1 MSPNYP
7 NCQQCAKTGKNVI
20 RWFCLAISFDIRAGY
35 NMGEAFYCVCLITL
49 RSAVTVSSRWCLTT
63 TEAMT
68 TEQITDTNPLADE
81 ALNDTEELKLVRL
94 AQSGSKEALELLIT
108 RHQRWVYNLALR
120 MVYHPQ
126 DAEDATQEILI
137 KLITK
142 LSTFRGESLF
152 RTWLYR
158 LVINHLLNMKRASTE
173 AELIT
178 FEDYGRGLDNIPAAD
193 LPDPNV
199 VSADVRLLVHE
210 ARIGCTSGM
219 LLCLDR
225 EQRIVY
231 VLGGIFGVSDR
242 VGAELLNISRDSF
255 RQKLARARRDLHNFM
270 EDKCGLVKAS
280 NPCRCAKKT
289 QGFIKAG
296 YLDPQKLLFARERIV
311 RVREVAEKR
320 SGDLDAL
327 DAAYAEIYRDHPF
340 QDSPDF
346 FASLRALIE
355 RSDFHSALEV

>member
-1 MSPNYP
+1 
-7 NCQQCAKTGKNVI
+7 
-20 RWFCLAISFDIRAGY
+20 
-35 NMGEAFYCVCLITL
+35 
-49 RSAVTVSSRWCLTT
+49 
-63 TEAMT
+63 MT
-68 TEQITDTNPLADE
+68 TEEMTAPNPLADE
-81 ALNDTEELKLVRL
+81 ALTDAEDLKLVRL
-94 AQSGSKEALELLIT
+94 ALSGSKEALELFIT
-108 RHQRWVYNLALR
+108 RHQRWIYNIALR
-120 MVYHPQ
+120 MVYRPQ

-142 LSTFRGESLF
+142 LSTFRGESQF

-173 AELIT
+173 AEPMT
-178 FEDYGRGLDNIPAAD
+178 FEDYGRGLDNTPDAD
-193 LPDPNV
+193 LPDPNA
-199 VSADVRLLVHE
+199 VSADVWLLVHE

-225 EQRIVY
+225 EQRLVY
-231 VLGGIFGVSDR
+231 VLGEIFGVTDR
-242 VGAELLNISRDSF
+242 VGAELLDVSRDSF

-289 QGFIKAG
+289 QGFIELG
-296 YLDPQKLLFARERIV
+296 YLDPHKLLFARERII

-320 SGDLDAL
+320 SDDLDAL
-327 DAAYAEIYRDHPF
+327 DAAYAEIHRSHPF

-355 RSDFHSALEV
+355 RNDFQSALEV